1 MGNTFPTAPAGVF
14 DVPST
19 EEGFAQDLNKYE
31 PHARF
36 LQGYPVTP
44 SAHSAGAITV
54 DYPTGLA
61 VGDVVILHVSSLS
74 TTLTISSFNTIQEI
88 TSSPRTHTSERTILG
103 SEPSTFTVT
112 VDNTADGDATS
123 MFIVVI
129 GNALTTG
136 TTPVSG
142 VSTSSS
148 AGTYFLGTAS
158 SSVSPKAKNGVI
170 LMFSGLYGVTDP
182 VQPSIPPI
190 NGTPV
195 YALGIGDSISTGTD
209 KVGVAAWWC
218 RNPKDEYLSYGSTS
232 IDSGYTLSQNVR
244 SDTIYIGSV

>member
-1 MGNTFPTAPAGVF
+1 MGNTCPTAPAGVF

-19 EEGFAQDLNKYE
+19 EEGFTQDLTKYE

-44 SAHSAGAITV
+44 SAHSAGVITV

-123 MFIVVI
+123 MFIVVL

-136 TTPVSG
+136 TTPADG
-142 VSTSSS
+142 ISSNS
-148 AGTYFLGTAS
+148 PDTYILATAH
-158 SSVSPKAKNGVI
+158 SSVSPKAKNGVV
-170 LMFSGLYGVTDP
+170 LMFSGLFGVTDP
-182 VQPSIPPI
+182 IQPSIPPI

-218 RNPKDEYLSYGSTS
+218 RNLKDKILSAESTYA
-232 IDSGYTLSQNVR
+232 DTGYTPSQNVR
-244 SDTIYIGSV
+244 TNTIYIGSV